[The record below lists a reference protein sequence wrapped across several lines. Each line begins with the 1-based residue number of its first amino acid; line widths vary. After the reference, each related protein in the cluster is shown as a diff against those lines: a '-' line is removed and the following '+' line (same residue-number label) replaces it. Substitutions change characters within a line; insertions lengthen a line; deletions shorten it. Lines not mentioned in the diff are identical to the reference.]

1 MKPTTASGITRRH
14 DLDALRAFAMLLG
27 IALHAVLSFTS
38 EPWLVKDLYKNDL
51 FGLLNAAIH
60 GFRMPLFIM
69 VSGYFTMMM
78 YRRRGLIS
86 VLKQRFLRVFLPLML
101 GLVTVM
107 PAMGWVIDWSTK
119 LVARQDASRGPDSG
133 PRSELVDAVRKGNL
147 AEGERLLT
155 AGADP
160 NQFDPEI
167 GNVPLEWAAL
177 YGNVNVAR
185 VLVDHGAAV
194 KKAGRGGFTPLH
206 SAAFLGKPEV
216 VELLIERGADLQARG
231 PDGSIPFDSSNA
243 PWATTQGIVT
253 FLKVPLTV
261 SEQEL
266 QVARE
271 QCRQLLIRHGGGKE
285 GAAAAATGPL
295 AGLRNG
301 YRDFLTSDRFQMSE
315 KYRVFGGDTQQPFY
329 WTLSDVFSH
338 LWFLWFLCWL
348 VVLFAIVAVLAQLV
362 SLPAVPPWLIL
373 SPAVWLWLVP
383 LTMLPQLFMGLFGP
397 SFGPDTSTS
406 WLPQPHLLV
415 YYAVFFAFGV
425 LYYDADD
432 TEARLG
438 RWYWLLIPI
447 ALVVLLPLGIA
458 TMVLGQTIL
467 SGLVQVC
474 YAWSMS
480 FGMIGLFNR
489 FLKRENE
496 TLRYL
501 SDSSYFLYLAHLPLV
516 IALQAWMR
524 VWELPALFKFL
535 LICVFTTVY
544 LLFIYQT
551 LVRYTWLGRLLN
563 GPRVPRAA
571 TTAPHPV
578 AEA

>member
-1 MKPTTASGITRRH
+1 MKPSTTSGIARRH
-14 DLDALRAFAMLLG
+14 DLDALRALAMLLG
-27 IALHAVLSFTS
+27 LAYHAALSFTPD
-38 EPWLVKDLYKNDL
+38 PWLVKDLYKSDL
-51 FGLLNAAIH
+51 FGLFSAMVH
-60 GFRMPLFIM
+60 GFRMPLFIL

-78 YRRRGLIS
+78 YRRRGLNAL
-86 VLKQRFLRVFLPLML
+86 LKQRFLRVFVPCML
-101 GLVTVM
+101 GLVTVV
-107 PAMGWVIDWSTK
+107 PAMGWVFDWSTK
-119 LVARQDASRGPDSG
+119 LVAQQDATRGPSSG
-133 PRSELVDAVRKGNL
+133 PRSELVEAVRKGDQ
-147 AEGERLLT
+147 AEVDRLLT

-177 YGNVNVAR
+177 YGNVPVTR
-185 VLVDHGAAV
+185 LLLDRGADV
-194 KKAGRGGFTPLH
+194 KKAGRGGYTPLH

-216 VELLIERGADLQARG
+216 VELLLERGADVQARG

-243 PWATTQGIVT
+243 PWATTQGIVG

-266 QVARE
+266 QAARE
-271 QCRQLLIRHGGGKE
+271 QCRQILIQRGGGKE
-285 GAAAAATGPL
+285 GAAVVAAGPL
-295 AGLRNG
+295 ASLRNS
-301 YRDFLTSDRFQMSE
+301 YREFLTSDRFQMSE

-329 WTLSDVFSH
+329 WTLSDVFGH

-348 VVLFAIVAVLAQLV
+348 VVLFAIVAVLARWV
-362 SLPAVPPWLIL
+362 SLPAVPPRLIL
-373 SPAVWLWLVP
+373 TPAVWLWLVP
-383 LTMLPQLFMGLFGP
+383 LTMIPQLFMGLFGP

-415 YYAVFFAFGV
+415 YYAIFFAFGV

-438 RWYWLLIPI
+438 RRYWLLIPVS
-447 ALVVLLPLGIA
+447 LVVLLPLALA
-458 TMVLGQTIL
+458 TMLMGQTVL

-474 YAWSMS
+474 YAWAMS

-489 FLKRENE
+489 FLKHENG

-516 IALQAWMR
+516 IALQAWVR
-524 VWELPALFKFL
+524 VWELSPFLKFL
-535 LICVFTTVY
+535 FICVVNTVY
-544 LLFIYQT
+544 LLFIYQS

-563 GPRVPRAA
+563 GPRTHRPAA
-571 TTAPHPV
+571 TPAD
-578 AEA
+578 